1 VDPTNRHIYNFG
13 FSYLDRPSFRLK
25 LETGSL
31 SRPLEVIV
39 KEIEA
44 MDASSS
50 NSLAFKMERTSSVVY
65 VNETITMWNPPVVL
79 YMVDKEADVRKLR
92 AQLRYWMSS
101 IYETRHTG
109 DPEKRWPWPCFQT
122 EDMDWE
128 GEVVEAIQEYYRRD
142 FASHEILQKAQC
154 LLFFG
159 YILDQAF
166 EVSVDSR
173 ETLFENLQSLPSA
186 KNLDQMPIA
195 PDTVARFIKMIVYGY
210 AYELAHSVLAALQEL
225 LDSMAR
231 GKEISTARSDLAF
244 CLSFLL
250 LVYLGQSQARLV
262 MLAEMSAKEP
272 GIGLSIDQARH
283 YIQEMEHT
291 LGTYLIHFHEFAVKR
306 RKPTVPSSPT
316 SDAEEQHARD
326 KGLMDSMKGLFSKYC
341 AYKPPAP
348 VKIKAEPLSA
358 PPRTFELPAPTIERF
373 DLLNTHRLC
382 WKFVSAILVS

>member
-1 VDPTNRHIYNFG
+1 VDTTNRHIYNFG
-13 FSYLDRPSFRLK
+13 FSYVDGPSFKLK

-39 KEIEA
+39 KEVEA
-44 MDASSS
+44 MDTASMR
-50 NSLAFKMERTSSVVY
+50 SLAFKMERTSNVY

-92 AQLRYWMSS
+92 AQLRYWMST
-101 IYETRHTG
+101 IYETRNTG

-122 EDMDWE
+122 EDMNWE
-128 GEVVEAIQEYYRRD
+128 GEVVEAIQEYYRPD

-159 YILDQAF
+159 YILDQVF
-166 EVSVDSR
+166 EISVDSR
-173 ETLFENLQSLPSA
+173 KILFANLQNVPRDV
-186 KNLDQMPIA
+186 NLDKMHIA
-195 PDTVARFIKMIVYGY
+195 PETVARFIKMIVAGY
-210 AYELAHSVLAALQEL
+210 AYELAHSVLSALQEI
-225 LDSMAR
+225 LDGMAR

-262 MLAEMSAKEP
+262 MLAEMSASEP
-272 GIGLSIDQARH
+272 GIDLSIDHARH
-283 YIQEMEHT
+283 HIQEMEHT
-291 LGTYLIHFHEFAVKR
+291 LGDYLIHFHEFAVKR

-326 KGLMDSMKGLFSKYC
+326 KGLMDSMKGLFSRYC
-341 AYKPPAP
+341 AYKLPAP